1 MRPQLAVIEYF
12 YAAHSAFAYIGSG
25 ELQRIADGGGH
36 RLLHKPY
43 DLRRALK
50 DLAPGD
56 VSGTAGRGATGSW
69 TPARS
74 AYFFGREIQRW
85 AEYRGVMIRDGVPTH
100 HANDIGLPN
109 RLLIAALARGHTID
123 RLAHS
128 LLEAHWLRDADLADP
143 QTLVN
148 LANSVRLDGPGL
160 LADAAALEVAAQYE
174 ANTQEAIARHVF
186 GSPTYFVGGDM
197 FYGQDRL
204 ELLARALRQPFAG
217 SWPPTPTA
225 D

>member
-1 MRPQLAVIEYF
+1 LAVIEYF
-12 YAAHSAFAYIGSG
+12 YAAHSAFAYIGSA
-25 ELQRIADGGGH
+25 ELQRIADQGGH

-50 DLAPGD
+50 ALAPGD
-56 VSGTAGRGATGSW
+56 IDRTVGNSATGSW

-74 AYFFGREIQRW
+74 AYFFGREIPRW
-85 AEYRGVMIRDGVPTH
+85 AEYRGVAIRNGVPTY

-109 RLLIAALARGHTID
+109 RLLIAALARGHSID

-128 LLEAHWLRDADLADP
+128 LLEAHWLGDADLADP
-143 QTLVN
+143 QTLVT
-148 LANSVRLDGPGL
+148 LATRVGFDGHDL
-160 LADAAALEVAAQYE
+160 LAAASTTDVTAKYE

-186 GSPTYFVGGDM
+186 GSPTYFVGDDM

-204 ELLARALRQPFAG
+204 ELVARALRQPFAG
-217 SWPPTPTA
+217 AWPPTNA
-225 D
+225 